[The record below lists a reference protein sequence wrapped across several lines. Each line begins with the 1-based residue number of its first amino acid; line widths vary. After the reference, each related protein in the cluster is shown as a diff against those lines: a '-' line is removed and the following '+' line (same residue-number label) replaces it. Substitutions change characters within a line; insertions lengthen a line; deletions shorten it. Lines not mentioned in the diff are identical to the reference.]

1 MSRTFLI
8 FIATQI
14 FSLIGSRMTGIAIG
28 IQVFAETGDTAPI
41 LIGAFFAELPLMVA
55 GSFTGVLADR
65 WDKRYVIVLGDMGQA
80 IGTVLLFISFSSGAF
95 QLWHLYTVMFIQG
108 IFSAIQT
115 PASES
120 AITLLVSE
128 TSRDR
133 ANGIRSVGFPLAGV
147 IAPVI
152 AGIIYAVG
160 GLPAVISI
168 DFATF
173 IVAILVVL
181 RLSLPTLSKTQHNDA
196 DESFWYSITSGWRFL
211 VKQRALLLMV
221 IYLAF
226 VFFLINGPL
235 ELVIP
240 YMLTLTGDE
249 VQLGLLLGAM
259 SGGAF
264 AGGLAITLWG
274 NVSRRIPVI
283 LFGYL
288 LHGLFLILY
297 GVVRDPLWLGI
308 AVFLVMF
315 PLPFN
320 GALFNTLLQNKIP
333 LNFQGRIF
341 AITGQIFTLTTPI
354 SFLLTAYLV
363 DNVLEP
369 MVNTPQWTVVTPI
382 VGNQAGSG
390 MGLVLVTIGIIIV
403 ISTLLIWLHPAIR
416 SLESDMPTFRIE
428 TDTDSNLQEH
438 PIP

>member
-8 FIATQI
+8 FVVTQI

-65 WDKRYVIVLGDMGQA
+65 WDKRYVIVLGDIGQA
-80 IGTVLLFISFSSGAF
+80 VGTLLLFISFSNGDF
-95 QLWHLYTVMFIQG
+95 QLWHLYSVMFIQG
-108 IFSAIQT
+108 IFGAIQT

-120 AITLLVSE
+120 AITLLVKE

-147 IAPVI
+147 IAPVF
-152 AGIIYAVG
+152 AGIVYAVG

-168 DFATF
+168 DFLTF
-173 IVAILVVL
+173 IVAIVVVL
-181 RLSLPTLSKTQHNDA
+181 RLSLPMLNTTDNNDVN
-196 DESFWYSITSGWRFL
+196 ESFWHSMTNGWRFL
-211 VKQRALLLMV
+211 AKQRALLLMV
-221 IYLAF
+221 LYLAF

-249 VQLGLLLGAM
+249 VQLGILLAAM

-297 GVVRDPLWLGI
+297 GVVRDPIWLGI
-308 AVFLVMF
+308 SVFLVMF
-315 PLPFN
+315 PLTFN

-333 LNFQGRIF
+333 PNIQGRIF
-341 AITGQIFTLTTPI
+341 AITGQIFTFTTPI

-369 MVNTPQWTVVTPI
+369 MVSTPQWRTVTPI
-382 VGNQAGSG
+382 VGEQAGAG
-390 MGLVLVTIGIIIV
+390 MGLVLVIIGIIIV
-403 ISTLLIWLHPAIR
+403 VSTVVIWLHPAIR
-416 SLESDMPTFRIE
+416 SLESDMPNQDVGR
-428 TDTDSNLQEH
+428 L
-438 PIP
+438 